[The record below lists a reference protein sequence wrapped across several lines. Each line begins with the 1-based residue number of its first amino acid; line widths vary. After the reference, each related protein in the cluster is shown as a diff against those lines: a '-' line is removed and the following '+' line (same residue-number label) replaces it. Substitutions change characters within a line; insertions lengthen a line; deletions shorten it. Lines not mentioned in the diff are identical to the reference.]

1 LSDLAP
7 LLDEVADGAG
17 VARRSA
23 GERVE
28 YLVGDRL
35 VAVLEAA
42 GVEFRLRPDVV
53 AAALRTPDAHVSPRG
68 PEWVAFRPR
77 ALDRFALDRV
87 VAWFAFAVRG
97 AGG

>member
-7 LLDEVADGAG
+7 LLDEAADGAG

-35 VAVLEAA
+35 VAVREAA

-53 AAALRTPDAHVSPRG
+53 AAALRTPDATAGPDAESEGPDRRRSGPCGEEEEWRISP
-68 PEWVAFRPR
+68 VR
-77 ALDRFALDRV
+77 APAR
-87 VAWFAFAVRG
+87 
-97 AGG
+97 